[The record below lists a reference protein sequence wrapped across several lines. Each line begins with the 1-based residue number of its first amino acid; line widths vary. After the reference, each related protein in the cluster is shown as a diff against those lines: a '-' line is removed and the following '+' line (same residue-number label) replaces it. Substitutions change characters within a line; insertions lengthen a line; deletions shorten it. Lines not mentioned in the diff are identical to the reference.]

1 MSASAISK
9 VSLPPVDITPET
21 RNAIVDG
28 LKQVLA
34 AFQSAKKIKAEITYQ
49 ALIEKP
55 EALYQFIQLFRANR
69 ELADGVVKGKNG
81 QPVRDDETELVCGVS
96 LAQVQRL
103 LILTSAKRHF
113 GVSAPAAKPAEDKK
127 GGLGSLFRKA
137 EVKPDASSRSNEE
150 RKLAELAKFLAYD
163 WQIPLL
169 QVYKDALTYQ
179 HVLELGSDLTLLKDA
194 QAIAQA
200 GRLEPAHIRK
210 ARQVAGGEFVQLL
223 SENPKAVEGVIY
235 WNADMYKFFRSVL
248 GDKCWHFFGRDH
260 HFFNALSSFEKAKI
274 RLFGDT
280 LAYIAPECLIEF
292 DRLNLDKTSALMEAF
307 RANFGDGLEEAL
319 SSKGFAFDILH
330 RLVESFVHLKKDAE
344 QLKTYADL
352 TCKALLPTYQVW
364 LAKTKATQAPT

>member
-292 DRLNLDKTSALMEAF
+292 DRLNLDKTSAL
-307 RANFGDGLEEAL
+307 
-319 SSKGFAFDILH
+319 
-330 RLVESFVHLKKDAE
+330 
-344 QLKTYADL
+344 
-352 TCKALLPTYQVW
+352 
-364 LAKTKATQAPT
+364 